1 MENAEGQEALNND
14 SQQNGTSSSE
24 MLKPFLKTLGKKY
37 YQNET
42 LAKYDTLSD
51 AIDSLLSRP
60 EKKEM
65 PESYG
70 LREGTD
76 EMFRKAG
83 LTKAEAEAIEAY
95 YGKLIPK
102 AKPDLKEH
110 FGDKYDETIK
120 LYEKGVK
127 GISSDLAEE
136 ITKSGLD
143 KDPTFVNILARVGK
157 EVGSTPF
164 IPPNNNEKN
173 EMSSAERMVRRTYGI
188 K

>member
-1 MENAEGQEALNND
+1 
-14 SQQNGTSSSE
+14 

-42 LAKYDTLSD
+42 LAKYDTLAD

-60 EKKEM
+60 EKKET
-65 PESYG
+65 PDSYG

-83 LTKAEAEAIEAY
+83 LTKAEAEAIESY

-110 FGDKYDETIK
+110 FGEKFDETIK

-136 ITKSGLD
+136 ISKSGLD

-157 EVGSTPF
+157 EVGSKTFVAPS
-164 IPPNNNEKN
+164 NGVQRE
-173 EMSSAERMVRRTYGI
+173 ESSAMRMVKEAYGI

>member
-76 EMFRKAG
+76 DMFRKAG
-83 LTKAEAEAIEAY
+83 LTKAEAEEIEAY

-102 AKPDLKEH
+102 AKPNLKEH
-110 FGDKYDETIK
+110 FGDKYDETIA

-127 GISSDLAEE
+127 GISSDLAED
-136 ITKSGLD
+136 IAKSGLD

-157 EVGSTPF
+157 EVGSKPF
-164 IPPNNNEKN
+164 VAPTQSDSAQESAAMRFLKKN
-173 EMSSAERMVRRTYGI
+173 GVV
-188 K
+188 

>member
-1 MENAEGQEALNND
+1 MENAEGQEALNGD
-14 SQQNGTSSSE
+14 SQHTGTSSSE

-60 EKKEM
+60 ERKEI

-83 LTKAEAEAIEAY
+83 LTKAEAEAIESY

-136 ITKSGLD
+136 ISKNGLD

-157 EVGSTPF
+157 EVGSKTFVAPVQGA
-164 IPPNNNEKN
+164 NSQE
-173 EMSSAERMVRRTYGI
+173 SAAERFLRKHGVV
-188 K
+188 